1 MVYILK
7 MKTITLG
14 RIYQMKLKKKKKR
27 RMVHLFFSSLLPL
40 VKCMYK
46 LLPKVMSDDL

>member
-14 RIYQMKLKKKKKR
+14 RIYQMKLKKKKKKNGSFI
-27 RMVHLFFSSLLPL
+27 LFFLATPG
-40 VKCMYK
+40 KMYVQAA
-46 LLPKVMSDDL
+46 PQSHE